1 MPIYSRTI
9 KILKVLDSKLLVAF
23 RSCVSRSYCSVR
35 EDVVSSVNREVIVSS
50 YLNSPNYV

>member
-23 RSCVSRSYCSVR
+23 HSCVSRSYCSVR